1 MFDNTYGFFFFFS
14 LIISLRMSDRFET
27 YGSAEIRTS
36 FMNDEEGKLIK
47 SDSVFENL
55 YDFWSCFHMSY
66 KTLFIWY
73 HPKMAQLEK
82 AIRQKWVTTK
92 DLPLV
97 NIALKKFKEK
107 GNYFNPMRYLGGDEE
122 KYFEILQQWKIDF
135 EKSYSEQFPHLHRAP
150 IRHKKCLARSTRPS
164 LRFLFIF

>member
-1 MFDNTYGFFFFFS
+1 
-14 LIISLRMSDRFET
+14 MSDRFET
-27 YGSAEIRTS
+27 CGSAEIRTS

-73 HPKMAQLEK
+73 HPKMAQLK
-82 AIRQKWVTTK
+82 MAIRRKWETTK

-97 NIALKKFKEK
+97 NIVLKKVKEK
-107 GNYFNPMRYLGGDEE
+107 DSCFNPMRYLGRDEE

-135 EKSYSEQFPHLHRAP
+135 EKSYLEQYPHLHGAP
-150 IRHKKCLARSTRPS
+150 ILHKKCLVRSTRPS
-164 LRFLFIF
+164 LR

>member
-1 MFDNTYGFFFFFS
+1 
-14 LIISLRMSDRFET
+14 
-27 YGSAEIRTS
+27 
-36 FMNDEEGKLIK
+36 
-47 SDSVFENL
+47 
-55 YDFWSCFHMSY
+55 MSY
-66 KTLFIWY
+66 KNLFIWY
-73 HPKMAQLEK
+73 DSKMAQLEK

-135 EKSYSEQFPHLHRAP
+135 EKSYLVTTF
-150 IRHKKCLARSTRPS
+150 
-164 LRFLFIF
+164 

>member
-1 MFDNTYGFFFFFS
+1 MFNNTYGSFFYFFS
-14 LIISLRMSDRFET
+14 RIISLRMSDRFET
-27 YGSAEIRTS
+27 YGSAEIRTI

-47 SDSVFENL
+47 SDSLFENL

-92 DLPLV
+92 DLV
-97 NIALKKFKEK
+97 NIVLNKFKEK
-107 GNYFNPMRYLGGDEE
+107 DNYFNPMRYLGGDEE
-122 KYFEILQQWKIDF
+122 KYFEILQQWKIGF
-135 EKSYSEQFPHLHRAP
+135 EKSYLEQFSHLRRAP
-150 IRHKKCLARSTRPS
+150 IHHMKCLTRSTRPS
-164 LRFLFIF
+164 LR